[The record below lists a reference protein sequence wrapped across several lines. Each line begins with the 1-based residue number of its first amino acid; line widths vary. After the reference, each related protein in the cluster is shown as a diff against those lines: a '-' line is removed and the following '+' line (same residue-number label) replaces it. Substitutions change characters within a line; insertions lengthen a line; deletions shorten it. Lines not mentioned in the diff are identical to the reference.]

1 MAILKLHSLNNPEEL
16 VLVNS
21 EDVSTVHA
29 NLGHAEIVMKAGV
42 TQCVTEDV
50 TTIYNLLEGQ

>member
-1 MAILKLHSLNNPEEL
+1 
-16 VLVNS
+16 
-21 EDVSTVHA
+21 VHA

-50 TTIYNLLEGQ
+50 TTIYSLLEGQ